1 MFKSSAD
8 CPSIGA
14 KFRTAEKLQTE
25 YFEMFLMRG
34 IFPNGSCCR
43 ALQPRL
49 AGDLILNT
57 LFYTV
62 SVSQSNTG
70 FKMLLSDRESA
81 AFFMMNKFNLEG
93 SQLVSEHSKPGQE
106 KYKIKIMEE
115 IHMENDP
122 NYSCRNYQPR
132 EYDLCLEAEFTRQT
146 LSLLN
151 CTPPWMKLQGSLVSG
166 TASSLR
172 EHLGQDDSLVRY
184 NSPRQR

>member
-1 MFKSSAD
+1 
-8 CPSIGA
+8 
-14 KFRTAEKLQTE
+14 
-25 YFEMFLMRG
+25 
-34 IFPNGSCCR
+34 
-43 ALQPRL
+43 
-49 AGDLILNT
+49 
-57 LFYTV
+57 
-62 SVSQSNTG
+62 
-70 FKMLLSDRESA
+70 MLLSDRESA

-151 CTPPWMKLQGSLVSG
+151 CTQPWMKLQGSMVSG